1 MLYMFLNRSCV
12 CSEISSLCESHDSG
26 FYKQKGKRFSLM
38 TINAGS
44 WSEGFY
50 EGGLK
55 KELYIVEKNWY

>member
-1 MLYMFLNRSCV
+1 
-12 CSEISSLCESHDSG
+12 
-26 FYKQKGKRFSLM
+26 M

-55 KELYIVEKNWY
+55 KELYIVEKNWYQVGNGERLQWTKPCDDPFVLEISGVC